1 MAEGVEMRFDINRY
15 SKDGNRPLRIG
26 KNKKVI
32 DKMKDKL
39 GGKIMAEFV
48 ALRAKMYVQ
57 RKLDENLEDKRC
69 KAKKIVQLSN
79 TPLLLS

>member
-15 SKDGNRPLRIG
+15 SKDGNRRIG

-79 TPLLLS
+79 APLLLS

>member
-48 ALRAKMYVQ
+48 ALRAKMYV
-57 RKLDENLEDKRC
+57 
-69 KAKKIVQLSN
+69 
-79 TPLLLS
+79 

>member
-1 MAEGVEMRFDINRY
+1 MRFDINRY
-15 SKDGNRPLRIG
+15 SKDGNRPPRIG

-48 ALRAKMYVQ
+48 ALRAKMYV
-57 RKLDENLEDKRC
+57 
-69 KAKKIVQLSN
+69 
-79 TPLLLS
+79 